1 MKYIHEIN
9 CIRGIAIIF
18 VLFRHTGV
26 FTYADLGIITSNWFE
41 CLTLFAVPL
50 FFFLSGFSLTI
61 KYRDVKNFNLKSY
74 YKRRFIYLAPAY
86 LFWVLSFQ
94 FITQYGN
101 AIFIQGL
108 SLSIVFSIRFFLEF
122 LVEYVIIAFTGNIIT
137 LWFILVLFQY
147 YLLFP
152 FLLKLYLKI
161 NFYLKQLL
169 IIIIFLLT
177 VIIYLLGIN
186 IFFIRTDNIINNL
199 PTIFIE
205 IKINISILF
214 YFLPFF
220 IYFILG
226 INFAFYWDRI
236 NEILRES
243 KLFKVLISLLFF
255 VSIATLPFLENLIL
269 PIEPNIFDYFSIW
282 ALFNSILAI
291 IFLLMI
297 FNQRKIYE
305 NFENSEYNYKFNRNH
320 SNSKQQSL
328 KLFFEGK
335 IFGHFSRFFWFV
347 GHYSLGLFLSHRIIL
362 KLVSYF
368 FLLFGINITPLQ
380 GDISRIS
387 AFSYAWLNF
396 FLIFLI
402 GVILTTILWK
412 IPKGNYIIGNK
423 SKWLNYDKYIVAYY
437 YKSE

>member
-9 CIRGIAIIF
+9 CIRGVAIIF

-61 KYRDVKNFNLKSY
+61 KYKDVKNFNLKSY
-74 YKRRFIYLAPAY
+74 YKRRFLFLVPAY

-94 FITQYGN
+94 FITRYGN
-101 AIFIQGL
+101 AIFIQDL
-108 SLSIVFSIRFFLEF
+108 SFSIVFSIRFFLEF
-122 LVEYVIIAFTGNIIT
+122 LIEYVIIVFTGNIIT

-152 FLLKLYLKI
+152 FLFKLYLKI
-161 NFYLKQLL
+161 NFYLKQFL

-177 VIIYLLGIN
+177 VVIYLLGVN
-186 IFFIRTDNIINNL
+186 IFFIRTNNIITTV
-199 PTIFIE
+199 PTIYIE
-205 IKINISILF
+205 IKINISKIF

-226 INFAFYWDRI
+226 INIAFYWVRI
-236 NEILRES
+236 NEILRDS
-243 KLFKVLISLLFF
+243 KLFKVIISLLFF
-255 VSIATLPFLENLIL
+255 VSVATLPFIQNLIL
-269 PIEPNIFDYFSIW
+269 PIEPSFFDYFSIW
-282 ALFNSILAI
+282 VLFNSILAI

-297 FNQRKIYE
+297 FNLRKIYE
-305 NFENSEYNYKFNRNH
+305 NFEDSEYNKKYNLNH
-320 SNSKQQSL
+320 SHSKQQSL
-328 KLFFEGK
+328 KLIFEGK
-335 IFGHFSRFFWFV
+335 IFGHFSRFLWLV

-362 KLVSYF
+362 ILVSYF
-368 FLLFGINITPLQ
+368 FLLFGINITPMQ
-380 GDISRIS
+380 GGISRIS
-387 AFSYAWLNF
+387 AFSYALLNF

-402 GVILTTILWK
+402 GVILTTFLWK

-423 SKWLNYDKYIVAYY
+423 SKWLNYNKNIVTYY